1 MARVRLVDVA
11 REVGVSAKT
20 VSNVV
25 NGTGVV
31 SAEMRERILAT
42 IDKLG
47 YRPNVAARAL
57 RTGTSGLVALGL
69 PDLREPYFAEF
80 ASSFFTVA
88 QRRGLNVVVAQTHGE
103 RRAEQALIEGEG
115 MPALE
120 GIVMSPLALTPQD
133 VSERRSQ
140 LPLVLIGEHGES
152 LVTDRV
158 PQVGVDNVAAAA
170 AATRLLVEKG
180 RRRIAVIGAQKSGST
195 ATSRMRL
202 EGYRQALAEAGLP
215 FDDALVGWVSE
226 FNRAEGSTA
235 AERLVRSGAQFDGLF
250 CMSDSL
256 VFGALYT
263 LGTHGVAVP
272 EDVAVVGYDNVEE
285 GRYSVPPFATIS
297 PGSETS
303 SDLILDLIA
312 AARKPAAEPVGGRH
326 VVPFDVV
333 DRLA

>member
-1 MARVRLVDVA
+1 MRLVDVA

-31 SAEMRERILAT
+31 RAEMRERILAA
-42 IDKLG
+42 IDQLG

-103 RRAEQALIEGEG
+103 RPAERALSEGEG
-115 MPALE
+115 LPALE
-120 GIVMSPLALTPQD
+120 GVVVSPLGLTPQD
-133 VSERRSQ
+133 VIERRSR
-140 LPLVLIGEHGES
+140 LPLVLIGEHSQS
-152 LVTDRV
+152 LATERV

-170 AATRLLVEKG
+170 AATRLLIDKG
-180 RRRIAVIGAQKSGST
+180 RRRIAVIGAQAEGST

-202 EGYRQALAEAGLP
+202 EGYRQALADAGWEY
-215 FDDALVGWVSE
+215 DGALVGWVE
-226 FNRAEGSTA
+226 NFTRAEGSAA
-235 AERLVRSGAQFDGLF
+235 AERLVASGAQFDGLF

-263 LGTHGVAVP
+263 LGTHGVAMP
-272 EDVAVVGYDNVEE
+272 EDVAVVGYDDVEE

-297 PGSETS
+297 PGSETA
-303 SDLILDLIA
+303 SDLILDLIV
-312 AARKPAAEPVGGRH
+312 AAREPAAEPVGGRH

-333 DRLA
+333 DRLG